1 MGINKRQKYSR
12 KLSSLLRHRAIKEGF
27 NIRSDGYIKVD
38 DLFNKRGYEATI
50 EDLQWIVE
58 NDNKSRFKMIR
69 EGGEWLLRANQ
80 GHSMPGID
88 ANQIFD
94 PIQPGELSTCI
105 HGTYRKFWSSIL
117 QNGLNK
123 MNRLHIHFTPSEVV
137 TSDARSGFRQNCD
150 ILIYLD
156 VEKALADGIK
166 LFRSANNVI
175 LSPGINGIIPAK
187 YFLKVVDRRYRGNVI
202 FTNSSGSSI

>member
-1 MGINKRQKYSR
+1 MIIALAILLAAGAKEFAIVNK
-12 KLSSLLRHRAIKEGF
+12 
-27 NIRSDGYIKVD
+27 
-38 DLFNKRGYEATI
+38 LFTGMVCFE
-50 EDLQWIVE
+50 
-58 NDNKSRFKMIR
+58 
-69 EGGEWLLRANQ
+69 
-80 GHSMPGID
+80 
-88 ANQIFD
+88 
-94 PIQPGELSTCI
+94 
-105 HGTYRKFWSSIL
+105 
-117 QNGLNK
+117 
-123 MNRLHIHFTPSEVV
+123 
-137 TSDARSGFRQNCD
+137 